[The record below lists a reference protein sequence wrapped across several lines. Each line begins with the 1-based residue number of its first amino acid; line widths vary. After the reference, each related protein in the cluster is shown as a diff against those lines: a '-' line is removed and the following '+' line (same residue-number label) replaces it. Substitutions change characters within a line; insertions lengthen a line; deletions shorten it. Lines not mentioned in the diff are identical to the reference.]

1 MKRKIL
7 VIEDDKAIALAL
19 SVRLMA
25 NDYNVL
31 SAHDAVT
38 GLKTALQDRPDLIV
52 LDICLPGGGGLVTAE
67 WLRNSGLMEAI
78 PFIVVTASKK
88 PGLRE
93 RAEQLGAVG
102 FFEKPYEAQ
111 ELLDVIRAA
120 LGSNV

>member
-38 GLKTALQDRPDLIV
+38 GLQTALRDRPDLIV

-67 WLRNSGLMEAI
+67 WLRNSGLTEGI

-93 RAEQLGAVG
+93 RAEELGAVG
-102 FFEKPYEAQ
+102 FFQKPYEAQ
-111 ELLDVIRAA
+111 ELLDAIRAVV
-120 LGSNV
+120 G

>member
-7 VIEDDKAIALAL
+7 VIEDDKAVALAL

-25 NDYNVL
+25 NGYNVL

-38 GLKTALQDRPDLIV
+38 GLQTALQDRPDLIV

-67 WLRNSGLMEAI
+67 WLRNSGLTEGI
-78 PFIVVTASKK
+78 PFIFVTASKK

-93 RAEQLGAVG
+93 RATELGAAG
-102 FFEKPYEAQ
+102 FFEKPFDAQ
-111 ELLDVIRAA
+111 ELLTSIQIA
-120 LGSNV
+120 LG